1 MNYRRE
7 IDGLRA
13 VAVMPVIL
21 FHAGLPLIP
30 GGYIGV
36 DVFFVISGFLITT
49 ILINDLEQKRYS
61 LAGFYERRARRILP
75 ALFVMMTV
83 TVPLAWF
90 FLIPTEFADYARSF
104 GAAALFISNFHFGE
118 KQGGYFAANVG
129 EKPLLHTWTLGVE
142 EQYYLVIPLILFLC
156 MMSGRRLTFAILGL
170 LAFASLL
177 LSDWGSR
184 NEPTVNFFFTPSRF
198 WELLAGSLLA
208 LYATGRQMK
217 GHDLLAWLGLAMVAS
232 AMLLYTDRTPF
243 PSFYTLLPVVGTVL
257 ILAFAR
263 EGTQVA
269 RLLSARVMVAI
280 GLISYSAYLWHHP
293 VYSFA
298 RVRYFGD
305 PPIWLMVILTIG
317 VFGLAWASWRFV
329 EQPFRGKSP
338 ALLPKRKQI
347 FAASGALSLVFVGFG
362 AWGLANGGFPARLN
376 LDPELQASLTDGYKI
391 NGQDACFNWAHFVP
405 DGQPAHDY
413 YCVKGDPDG
422 GRTVLVIGDSHVI
435 PYFSELDSIFA
446 DMGVRMLVSV
456 QGGCPPLPDVS
467 LWYRQE
473 VDSTCTRRNS
483 YALTPEAFEGVD
495 AVVVAARWSFYVT
508 GDFVTQPAY
517 MDTSVDVSRDRARSQ
532 EVFGSQLR
540 ELQNRVEGA
549 GAQLVLI
556 QQPPYQNFWTEDVYA
571 RIALADLDFDEI
583 NATYAVE
590 RAEHDA
596 RSAIIEDELD
606 DLARSDNTV
615 ALSFADELCGPVRC
629 PFGTAEISNYK
640 DHDHL
645 SVRIGAEFAKQIVA
659 AIYPDE
665 QS

>member
-1 MNYRRE
+1 MKYRRE

-13 VAVMPVIL
+13 VAVLPVIL
-21 FHAGLPLIP
+21 FHAGVPFIP
-30 GGYIGV
+30 GGFVGV

-49 ILINDLEQKRYS
+49 ILINDLEDKTYS

-75 ALFVMMTV
+75 ALFVMMAV
-83 TVPLAWF
+83 TVPLAWI
-90 FLIPTEFADYARSF
+90 FLIPVEFADYARSF

-142 EQYYLVIPLILFLC
+142 EQYYLIIPLILFVC
-156 MMSGRRLTFAILGL
+156 MIYGRRLTFAVLGL
-170 LAFASLL
+170 IAIASLL
-177 LSDWGSR
+177 LADWGSR

-217 GHDLLAWLGLAMVAS
+217 GHDLLAGLGLAMVLA
-232 AMLLYTDRTPF
+232 AIFFYTEHTPF
-243 PSFYTLLPVVGTVL
+243 PSYYTLLPVLGTVL

-269 RLLSARVMVAI
+269 RLLSARAMVGI

-305 PPIWLMVILTIG
+305 PPVWMMVVLTIG
-317 VFGLAWASWRFV
+317 VFGLAWASWRFI
-329 EQPFRGKSP
+329 EQPFRGKTP

-347 FAASGALSLVFVGFG
+347 FAASGAVSLLFLGFG
-362 AWGLANGGFPARLN
+362 VWGLTNGGFPGRVQ
-376 LDPELQASLTDGYKI
+376 LDPALQASLTDGYIK
-391 NGQDACFNWAHFVP
+391 GEADPCFNFAATRA
-405 DGQPAHDY
+405 DGLPAKDY

-422 GRTVLVIGDSHVI
+422 DRTVMVIGDSHVI
-435 PYFSELDSIFA
+435 PYFFELDEQFA
-446 DMGVRMLVSV
+446 DMGVRMLTSV
-456 QGGCPPLPDVS
+456 QGGCPALPDVY

-473 VDSTCTRRNS
+473 IDPGCTRRNAF
-483 YALTPEAFEGVD
+483 ALTPEAFEGVD

-517 MDTSVDVSRDRARSQ
+517 MDTNPDVMRDRARSI

-540 ELQNRVEGA
+540 ELQKRVEEA
-549 GAQLVLI
+549 GARLVLI
-556 QQPPYQNFWTEDVYA
+556 QQPPYQNHWTEDVYA
-571 RIALADLDFDEI
+571 RVALADLDFDEVD
-583 NATYAVE
+583 AAYAVE
-590 RAEHDA
+590 RAEHNA
-596 RSAIIEDELD
+596 RYAIIKAELD

-615 ALSFADELCGPVRC
+615 ALSFEDDVCGPVLC
-629 PFGTAEISNYK
+629 SFGTAERANYK

-645 SVRIGAEFAKQIVA
+645 SVWIGAELTPRIIEAML
-659 AIYPDE
+659 PDE

>member
-1 MNYRRE
+1 MKYRRE

-13 VAVMPVIL
+13 VAVLPVIL
-21 FHAGLPLIP
+21 FHAGLPFVP

-49 ILINDLEQKRYS
+49 ILINDLEEKRYS
-61 LAGFYERRARRILP
+61 LARFYERRARRILP
-75 ALFVMMTV
+75 ALFVMMAV
-83 TVPLAWF
+83 TVPLAWI
-90 FLIPTEFADYARSF
+90 FLIPVEFADYARSF

-118 KQGGYFAANVG
+118 KQGGYFAANIG
-129 EKPLLHTWTLGVE
+129 EKPLLHTWSLGVE
-142 EQYYLVIPLILFLC
+142 EQYYLVIPLLLFLC

-170 LAFASLL
+170 IAVASLM

-217 GHDLLAWLGLAMVAS
+217 GHDMLAGLGLAMVVA
-232 AMLLYTDRTPF
+232 AMLLYTERTPF

-269 RLLSARVMVAI
+269 RLLSARVMVGI

-305 PPIWLMVILTIG
+305 PPVLMMVGLTIG

-329 EQPFRGKSP
+329 EQPFRGKTP
-338 ALLPKRKQI
+338 ALLPKRKQV
-347 FAASGALSLVFVGFG
+347 FVASGAVSLLFLGFG
-362 AWGLANGGFPARLN
+362 VWGLANGGFPGRVQLA
-376 LDPELQASLTDGYKI
+376 PELQASLTDGYIKSEA
-391 NGQDACFNWAHFVP
+391 DPCFNFALFVP
-405 DGQPAHDY
+405 DGQPAQDY
-413 YCVKGDPDG
+413 YCVIGDPDG
-422 GRTVLVIGDSHVI
+422 ARTVLVIGDSHVI
-435 PYFSELDSIFA
+435 PYFFELDRQFA
-446 DMGVRMLVSV
+446 EMGVRMLTSV
-456 QGGCPPLPDVS
+456 QGGCPPLPDVY

-473 VDSTCTRRNS
+473 IDAGCTRRNA
-483 YALTPEAFEGVD
+483 YALTPEAFEGAD
-495 AVVVAARWSFYVT
+495 AVVLAARWSFYVT

-517 MDTSVDVSRDRARSQ
+517 MDTSPNVLRDRARSA

-540 ELQNRVEGA
+540 ELQSRVEDA
-549 GAQLVLI
+549 GARLVLI
-556 QQPPYQNFWTEDVYA
+556 QQPPYQNHWTEDVYA
-571 RIALADLDFDEI
+571 RVALADLDFDEVD
-583 NATYAVE
+583 AAYAVE

-596 RSAIIEDELD
+596 RYAPIREELE
-606 DLARSDNTV
+606 DLARSDGTV
-615 ALSFADELCGPVRC
+615 ALSFEDDLCGPVRC
-629 PFGTAEISNYK
+629 SFGTAEFSNYK

-645 SVRIGAEFAKQIVA
+645 SIRIGAEFAKRIIA